1 MRDNSIRIGATPL
14 RTFASR
20 VFQALDV
27 PKADA
32 EKVAGLMIEADL
44 CGLDT
49 HGIFRLRQY
58 TNRLRDGGT
67 NANANVHVVRDFG
80 AIGMIDGDNGLGH
93 LAMDRATDLAID
105 KARQF
110 GIGWVGVRNGNH
122 AGPATLYV
130 SRAIEYGQAALYGA
144 VGSANHM
151 PAWGGSEL
159 LLGTNP
165 LALAIPAGDSPAF
178 VLDMATSVAAAGKIK
193 TLAQQDLSMPQG
205 WMVGRDG
212 KPLTDPKRQSE
223 GFLLPIGGPKG
234 YGLALGIGLLAGCL
248 NGAAMGRDVVNFS
261 SDTTSPTNTGQFI
274 MALSVEAFGDP
285 DGFRSSVEQIFAELR
300 GSRTLPGHQLVRI
313 PGSRLAANRTER
325 ARDGLPLH
333 PNLIKDLNS
342 IAAEYRI
349 EPIGF

>member
-1 MRDNSIRIGATPL
+1 MHDSSILVDATGL
-14 RTFASR
+14 LTFGSR
-20 VFQALDV
+20 VFQALGV
-27 PKADA
+27 PEADA
-32 EKVAGLMIEADL
+32 EKAAGLMIEADL

-58 TNRLRDGGT
+58 TSRLRDGGT
-67 NANANVHVVRDFG
+67 NANASIHVAQDFG
-80 AIGMIDGDNGLGH
+80 AIGVIDGDNGLGH
-93 LAMDRATDLAID
+93 LAMDRATDLAIE
-105 KARQF
+105 KAAQF

-130 SRAIEYGQAALYGA
+130 SKALKRGQAALYGA

-151 PAWGGSEL
+151 PAWGGAEL

-165 LALAIPAGDSPAF
+165 MALAIPAGDSPAF
-178 VLDMATSVAAAGKIK
+178 ILDMATSVAAAGKIK
-193 TLAQQDLSMPQG
+193 ALAQRDETMPEG

-212 KPLTDPKRQSE
+212 RPLTDPKRQSE

-285 DGFRSSVEQIFAELR
+285 NGFRSSVEQTFADLR
-300 GSRTLPGHQLVRI
+300 GSQTLPGHEPVRI
-313 PGSRLAANRTER
+313 PGSRLAAIRKQR
-325 ARDGLPLH
+325 ARDGVPLH
-333 PNLIKDLNS
+333 TNLIKDLNT
-342 IAAEYRI
+342 IAADYRVD
-349 EPIGF
+349 PIGI